1 MMRASL
7 FVIAVLIAG
16 HRAAEAQP
24 VVVFDNLPAD
34 TPVSAEGF
42 AVQRAFE
49 DPYVFEG
56 ELAARFV
63 APAGEPLRL
72 ERLLLGLF
80 RGPSESGAA
89 LVTVTDE
96 RDGQP
101 GDAVLDVIPIASE
114 QVPVFGDALAPVAIA
129 SRARPVL
136 TGGQAYWIVLSPAPP
151 ADEARRVSWAVGGD
165 EGLITAVRTSIDP
178 DRQPRGAW
186 FAFESDVRLRI
197 EARPVDSPPAGGGDG
212 YAVDEDRALAV
223 AAPGVLANDVDDDGD
238 PLVAVLEVGPAHG
251 ALVLRPDGSFSYAPA
266 ADYHGPDGFR
276 YRISDGDLLSEP
288 IDVAITV
295 TSIND
300 APVDTVAGTQ
310 TLRLG
315 LGLLETARF
324 DLAVAD
330 VDAGGGAL
338 QVTLT
343 ATNGRMSLR
352 TTSGLTFAA
361 GDGASDA
368 TMTFTGTLSAIDS
381 ALTGLRYTPSLLGF
395 TLAGRGTVTITS
407 NDLGNSGAPGPLID
421 SDTVTIVRG

>member
-1 MMRASL
+1 
-7 FVIAVLIAG
+7 
-16 HRAAEAQP
+16 
-24 VVVFDNLPAD
+24 
-34 TPVSAEGF
+34 
-42 AVQRAFE
+42 
-49 DPYVFEG
+49 
-56 ELAARFV
+56 
-63 APAGEPLRL
+63 
-72 ERLLLGLF
+72 
-80 RGPSESGAA
+80 
-89 LVTVTDE
+89 
-96 RDGQP
+96 
-101 GDAVLDVIPIASE
+101 
-114 QVPVFGDALAPVAIA
+114 
-129 SRARPVL
+129 
-136 TGGQAYWIVLSPAPP
+136 
-151 ADEARRVSWAVGGD
+151 
-165 EGLITAVRTSIDP
+165 
-178 DRQPRGAW
+178 
-186 FAFESDVRLRI
+186 
-197 EARPVDSPPAGGGDG
+197 
-212 YAVDEDRALAV
+212 
-223 AAPGVLANDVDDDGD
+223 
-238 PLVAVLEVGPAHG
+238 
-251 ALVLRPDGSFSYAPA
+251 VLRPDGSFSYAPA